1 MTPIKE
7 SIFILDVILNYILLL
22 GLAFS
27 ILFPKK
33 RIWPPPQKCSWQYW
47 ATWIFYYLVLCLN
60 ATLILLD
67 WNTWF
72 IPKEVRFFVGVPVVI
87 IGIFLAISGMRT
99 LGLKNTLGLRDKFV
113 VSGIYCFTRNP
124 QYLGDIF
131 FLLGIALV
139 ANSLYV
145 FVVHLLAILVFL
157 FTPFSE
163 ELWLEKQYGSPYKD
177 YKKSTARFF

>member
-1 MTPIKE
+1 MPPIKE

-60 ATLILLD
+60 TTLILLD

-145 FVVHLLAILVFL
+145 FVVHLLAMLVF
-157 FTPFSE
+157 FMVVFSIAVIFSMVVF
-163 ELWLEKQYGSPYKD
+163 LKIVKIKTDP
-177 YKKSTARFF
+177 

>member
-1 MTPIKE
+1 
-7 SIFILDVILNYILLL
+7 
-22 GLAFS
+22 
-27 ILFPKK
+27 
-33 RIWPPPQKCSWQYW
+33 
-47 ATWIFYYLVLCLN
+47 
-60 ATLILLD
+60 
-67 WNTWF
+67 
-72 IPKEVRFFVGVPVVI
+72 
-87 IGIFLAISGMRT
+87 MRT

-145 FVVHLLAILVFL
+145 FVVHLLAMLVFL

-163 ELWLEKQYGSPYKD
+163 ELWLENQYGNPYKD

>member
-60 ATLILLD
+60 TTLIVLD

-87 IGIFLAISGMRT
+87 IGIFFAISGMRT
-99 LGLKNTLGLRDKFV
+99 LGLKNTLR
-113 VSGIYCFTRNP
+113 TER
-124 QYLGDIF
+124 
-131 FLLGIALV
+131 
-139 ANSLYV
+139 
-145 FVVHLLAILVFL
+145 
-157 FTPFSE
+157 
-163 ELWLEKQYGSPYKD
+163 
-177 YKKSTARFF
+177 

>member
-67 WNTWF
+67 WNTWLV
-72 IPKEVRFFVGVPVVI
+72 PKEVRFFVGIPVAI
-87 IGIFLAISGMRT
+87 IGAFFAIVGIIT
-99 LGLKNTLGLRDKFV
+99 LGLKNTSGLRDKFV

-145 FVVHLLAILVFL
+145 FVVHLLAMLVFL

-163 ELWLEKQYGSPYKD
+163 ELWLENQYGNPYKD